1 MSGSFARVERM
12 IPVASK
18 RTKTDTACAA
28 IMAQPLLDLPCAPIG
43 CRGTPEVSIMGI
55 SIMAREWLQEDRRRR
70 DAERLAAEQAAQAA
84 AEAYHA
90 EFLDRQRAADF
101 LGLSVH
107 KLKRLVA
114 EGRAPA
120 CVKNGEA
127 KQATVRWPIAEL
139 RAYKADPVAYV
150 AARAGQGS
158 PA

>member
-1 MSGSFARVERM
+1 
-12 IPVASK
+12 
-18 RTKTDTACAA
+18 
-28 IMAQPLLDLPCAPIG
+28 
-43 CRGTPEVSIMGI
+43 MGL
-55 SIMAREWLQEDRRRR
+55 SLRAREWLREQQRQR

-90 EFLDRQRAADF
+90 EFYDRQRAADF
-101 LGLSVH
+101 LGISVH
-107 KLKRLVA
+107 KLKRLMA

-120 CVKNGEA
+120 CVKNGET